1 MYEEAYMDLNTAVI
15 VKGSLSKVAYEKILA
30 SSKNVS
36 KNNKIRARR
45 IKANSK
51 TIVSTKK

>member
-1 MYEEAYMDLNTAVI
+1 MDLNTAVI
-15 VKGSLSKVAYEKILA
+15 VKGPLSKIAYEKILA
-30 SSKNVS
+30 SSKIVS